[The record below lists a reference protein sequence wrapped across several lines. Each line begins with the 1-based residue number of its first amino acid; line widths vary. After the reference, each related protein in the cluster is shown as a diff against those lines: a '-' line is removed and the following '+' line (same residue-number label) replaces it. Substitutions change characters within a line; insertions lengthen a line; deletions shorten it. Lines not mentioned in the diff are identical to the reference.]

1 MRFGNS
7 SERVINESVMFTTER
22 ALTIR
27 EVDYLETKNL
37 FRSCISVVQ
46 NLFVERY

>member
-7 SERVINESVMFTTER
+7 SEHVINESVTFTTER

-27 EVDYLETKNL
+27 EVDSLETKNL
-37 FRSCISVVQ
+37 FRSCVSIVQ
-46 NLFVERY
+46 NLFAERY